1 MSQGNFTPQTLS
13 LGGEFLLEPFLLEQ
27 PPDCKRKMPPQI
39 NLLLALCDTSAA
51 VLRRHIK
58 GPSLVLFF

>member
-39 NLLLALCDTSAA
+39 NLLLAL
-51 VLRRHIK
+51 
-58 GPSLVLFF
+58 